1 MSKKGLLIRLQICI
15 VVYVNGRLK
24 LLKCKANL
32 SQNGLSYIGLT
43 VQHVGVVELHQFA
56 LFSDF
61 LNSVLASIFEI
72 KRVLSYTES
81 ISRLDPEKVEIL
93 IIVKVTLQILREIKE
108 KM

>member
-1 MSKKGLLIRLQICI
+1 MVDLNFSNVKQILVKMACHI
-15 VVYVNGRLK
+15 
-24 LLKCKANL
+24 
-32 SQNGLSYIGLT
+32 
-43 VQHVGVVELHQFA
+43 VQHVGVVELQQFA
-56 LFSDF
+56 LLSDF
-61 LNSVLASIFEI
+61 LNSVLASSFEI